1 MAAKITMEI
10 ARLIRAEFKER
21 MPKVPTRDGTVGRL
35 RNELA
40 AKYGLG
46 RRTVQDILNHTSW
59 KEKDL

>member
-1 MAAKITMEI
+1 MAAKITMET

-35 RNELA
+35 RDELA
-40 AKYGLG
+40 AKYNLS
-46 RRTVQDILNHTSW
+46 RRGIQDILSHASW